1 MHKLSKLAF
10 LFSGISFICL
20 ILGRLAYGGW
30 HHLLWIPLIFF
41 LVLFIFPLAKEF
53 RLFREF
59 FGMKTTKRGLSMG
72 SMILLMV
79 GILVMANVIAV
90 RKYKTWDFSA
100 AKVNTL
106 SEQSTQLLK
115 GLTSDLKVI
124 FFYKTGQEGVEEN
137 RRAFRELIKKYQ
149 DQSDRI
155 RLDFVEVNERPDMAN
170 EYGVNKGGGIVFL
183 EYEGRRNR
191 IERIDE
197 QEITSALLKVTREKD
212 RVVYFVVGHG
222 EFDLEEPREAQGA
235 ASLKSLLANNRYD
248 VRTLTLATTPKI
260 PDDADAV
267 LVVGPQTN
275 FLEHEVKALEAYL
288 QRGGSLVL
296 ALESG
301 KTGGLEKLTESVG
314 IIPQNNYIFNV
325 VETVMGRGVN
335 QGPTVAPTF
344 SSNSEITKVF
354 GRNDMVVFRFPMALQ
369 KGEAPAGVSLDEIV
383 QTLPQAMAMPDLRF
397 RGEGPMAAF
406 TLAMTARG
414 RWPGAG
420 DEAKE
425 FRMAVFGN
433 AQFMANALLYQSLN
447 RDLVLNTV
455 ASMVREENMISI
467 TPKEP
472 AVTKMAMTD
481 STLRFFIWGFVIP
494 LPLLLLAS
502 SMGLWIRRRFA

>member
-30 HHLLWIPLIFF
+30 HPLLWIPLGFF
-41 LVLFIFPLAKEF
+41 LVLFIFPLVKEG
-53 RLFREF
+53 RVFREF

-72 SMILLMV
+72 SMILLMI
-79 GILVMANVIAV
+79 GILVLANVIAV

-100 AKVNTL
+100 AKTNTL
-106 SEQSTQLLK
+106 SEQSIQLMK
-115 GLTSDLKVI
+115 SLTSDLKVT

-149 DQSDRI
+149 DQSDRV
-155 RLDFVEVNERPDMAN
+155 RLDFVEVNERPDLAN

-191 IERIDE
+191 IERIEE
-197 QEITSALLKVTREKD
+197 QEITSALVKVTRAKD
-212 RVVYFVVGHG
+212 RIVYFVVGHG
-222 EFDLEEPREAQGA
+222 ELDLEEPREANGGN
-235 ASLKSLLANNRYD
+235 SLKSLLANNRYE
-248 VRTLTLATTPKI
+248 VKTLTLATTPKI

-267 LVVGPQTN
+267 VIAGPQTTY
-275 FLEHEVKALEAYL
+275 LEHELKALEAYL
-288 QRGGSLVL
+288 QNGGSLVL

-301 KTGGLEKLTESVG
+301 KTAGLERLTDAVG
-314 IIPQNNYIFNV
+314 VKPMNNYILNV
-325 VETVMGRGVN
+325 VETVMGRGLN
-335 QGPTVAPTF
+335 QGPTVAPSF
-344 SSNSEITKVF
+344 SSTNEITKVF
-354 GRNDMVVFRFPMALQ
+354 GRNEMVVFRLPMALQ
-369 KGEAPAGVSLDEIV
+369 KAATPAGVTVDEIV
-383 QTLPQAMAMPDLRF
+383 QTLPQAMAMTDLKF
-397 RGEGPMAAF
+397 SGEGPMAAY
-406 TLAMTARG
+406 TLGIAAKG

-420 DEAKE
+420 DAAKE
-425 FRMAVFGN
+425 FRLAVYGD
-433 AQFMANALLYQSLN
+433 AEFMANALLYQSLN

-472 AVTKMAMTD
+472 AVTKLELTD
-481 STLRFFIWGFVIP
+481 SNFRLFVWGFVIP

-502 SMGLWIRRRFA
+502 SLGLWIRRRFA